1 MDLSFAAVAVEI
13 VFTALVHVPMVL
25 ATVSSWAEEVSF
37 APLSYFSP
45 LVFHEF
51 PGYFKSFSAA
61 TAD

>member
-37 APLSYFSP
+37 VPLSYFSP

-51 PGYFKSFSAA
+51 PECFKNSSAA
-61 TAD
+61 N